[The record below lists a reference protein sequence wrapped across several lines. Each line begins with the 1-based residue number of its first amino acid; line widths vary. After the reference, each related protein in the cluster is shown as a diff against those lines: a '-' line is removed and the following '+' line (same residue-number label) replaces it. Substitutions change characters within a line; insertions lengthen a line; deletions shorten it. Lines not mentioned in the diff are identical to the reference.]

1 MRFSTA
7 SSTIRSMIRITKKV
21 FTDLAIYMIGFGVV
35 IGVVFPLFLLAV
47 GVDPALALAPWFFIL
62 CVAAGIVVGLINI
75 LLARGI
81 VGSRIEELVM
91 RMRYISSHLMNDK
104 HEDIVN
110 NCNPEECLVKVD
122 SQDVLG
128 ESASTYNLLVQSLFS
143 SIKSELLVRE
153 FTSMLSLRLE
163 LEDLA
168 LSVLPTLLATTAAES
183 GAIIME
189 RDGEL
194 FLVATHRVN
203 NPENLLKNDVLVEA
217 MKTRKRRLLDLPEG
231 IVVTSALL
239 DYVPRQVCI
248 EPLLYHDIALG
259 AVVLAAA
266 KPFSENS
273 LHFLDLVN
281 ASLAVAF
288 RNSLTYD
295 QLQQLAANDSLTG
308 MYNRRF
314 GMARLQEE
322 YGRALR
328 SGSPIGLCLFDLD
341 HFKRV
346 NDTYGHPLGDKV
358 LAHVSK
364 LIRGVLREGDVAL
377 RYGGEEFLIVLPGA
391 SLTDAFQIGDRIRR
405 VVEETI
411 FQHGSQNLNLTISG
425 GTSSWPDYDAS
436 SADALVRKADEALY
450 QAKESGRNRIIA
462 L

>member
-1 MRFSTA
+1 
-7 SSTIRSMIRITKKV
+7 MIRITKKV
-21 FTDLAIYMIGFGVV
+21 FVDLAIYMIGFGVV
-35 IGVVFPLFLLAV
+35 IGIVFPLFLLLV
-47 GVDPALALAPWFFIL
+47 GVDPSIALSGWFFLL
-62 CVAAGIVVGLINI
+62 CIMAGIIVGLINI

-81 VGSRIEELVM
+81 VGSRIEELAG
-91 RMRYISSHLMNDK
+91 RMRYIASHLMNDK

-110 NCNPEECLVKVD
+110 NCKPEECLVKVD
-122 SQDVLG
+122 SEDVLG

-168 LSVLPTLLATTAAES
+168 MSVLPTLLDTTAAEG

-194 FLVATHRVN
+194 FIVASHRVN
-203 NPENLLKNDVLVEA
+203 NPENLLKNDVLTEVI
-217 MKTRKRRLLDLPEG
+217 KTRKRLLLNLPEG
-231 IVVTSALL
+231 MVVTSALL
-239 DYVPRQVCI
+239 DFVPKQVCV
-248 EPLLYHDIALG
+248 EPLLYHDVALG
-259 AVVLAAA
+259 VVLLASA
-266 KPFSENS
+266 KPLSDSS

-281 ASLAVAF
+281 SSLAVAF

-308 MYNRRF
+308 MFNRRF

-346 NDTYGHPLGDKV
+346 NDTYGHPMGDKV

-405 VVEETI
+405 VVEETV
-411 FQHGSQNLNLTISG
+411 FQHGSQNLSLTISG

-450 QAKESGRNRIIA
+450 RAKEGGRNQIIA